1 MDRLRKYVDSF
12 VEVHLIDGQIIKGKL
27 VQIDDDLMNIFIE
40 GCMDASGKISPA
52 AVIMGSSISHVNIV
66 SFPVEESLEEKVF
79 LLLLNNGNMTTDE
92 IAKILNAKPRSVVS
106 AIKHLKK
113 RGLIT
118 LSRERVPKKL
128 GRSGSKDFNP
138 RTQ

>member
-1 MDRLRKYVDSF
+1 VDRLRKYVDSY
-12 VEVHLIDGQIIKGKL
+12 VEVHLIDGQVIKGKL

-40 GCMDASGKISPA
+40 GCMDASGRISPA

-79 LLLLNNGNMTTDE
+79 LLLLNNGNMTTEE
-92 IAKILNAKPRSVVS
+92 IAKMLNEKPGSVVS
-106 AIKHLKK
+106 AINKLKK

-118 LSRERVPKKL
+118 MTRERMPKKL

-138 RTQ
+138 RTE

>member
-1 MDRLRKYVDSF
+1 VDRLRKYVDSF

-40 GCMDASGKISPA
+40 GCMDATGRTSPA

-106 AIKHLKK
+106 AIKRLTK

-118 LSRERVPKKL
+118 MSRERAPKKL

>member
-1 MDRLRKYVDSF
+1 MDSF
-12 VEVHLIDGQIIKGKL
+12 VEVHLIDGQVIKGKL

-40 GCMDASGKISPA
+40 GCMDASGRTSPA

-79 LLLLNNGNMTTDE
+79 LLLLNNGNMTTEE
-92 IAKILNAKPRSVVS
+92 IAKILNAKPNSVVS
-106 AIKHLKK
+106 AIKRLKK

-118 LSRERVPKKL
+118 MTRERPPKKL

-138 RTQ
+138 HTQ

>member
-1 MDRLRKYVDSF
+1 
-12 VEVHLIDGQIIKGKL
+12 
-27 VQIDDDLMNIFIE
+27 
-40 GCMDASGKISPA
+40 MDATGRTSPA

-106 AIKHLKK
+106 AIKRLKK
-113 RGLIT
+113 SGLIT
-118 LSRERVPKKL
+118 TSRERAPKKL
-128 GRSGSKDFNP
+128 GRSDSKDFNP
-138 RTQ
+138 RPQ